1 MRLLVHFGFRGHL
14 LSTAQPTCFRK
25 TQCVMMCV
33 CDAANVVI
41 RWSML
46 AHCQFAVGLEE
57 PRFNAL
63 VNDHYDIIAIVL
75 CLWVYLPCK
84 ISVTCESTIRFN
96 VWGSRE
102 SPSLLSSMP
111 LVNQYVN
118 NYNNIQ
124 RATIAYPLPLVQHA
138 ACCRSV
144 ARWIVVVHRCCWLQK
159 DTIESGK

>member
-1 MRLLVHFGFRGHL
+1 MTHALHDNGMQCEFQYEQEAMRLLVHFGFRGHL

-75 CLWVYLPCK
+75 CAVGLFTMQDL
-84 ISVTCESTIRFN
+84 RH
-96 VWGSRE
+96 
-102 SPSLLSSMP
+102 L
-111 LVNQYVN
+111 
-118 NYNNIQ
+118 
-124 RATIAYPLPLVQHA
+124 
-138 ACCRSV
+138 
-144 ARWIVVVHRCCWLQK
+144 
-159 DTIESGK
+159 